1 MHFSMKPEKALPL
14 MGWIFAVVGLVLLA
28 VGVVL
33 TARRPPEE
41 DRIYTQATIVSIEQ
55 RYGHDS
61 FNSNR
66 NSEHLV
72 IVEYEVDG
80 QRYAEKLDY
89 YSSSMREGDAVQ
101 IYTVPGRPDEPRSK
115 AGDTML
121 TALLCGLGGLFAL
134 VGLILVIRQTLRR
147 SRDARLKE
155 TGQRVYAD
163 YVQTKYLYLLRI
175 NGRSPYVIECSWT
188 DRETQKTYR
197 FQSEYLFDDPKPAL
211 ERKGV
216 RTIPVYIDPA
226 RPERYAMDLSGI
238 LDQP

>member
-1 MHFSMKPEKALPL
+1 MRIAMKPEKALPL

-33 TARRPPEE
+33 TAGRPPEE
-41 DRIYTQATIVSIEQ
+41 DRIYTQATIVSIEE

-66 NSEHLV
+66 NSEHQV

-80 QRYAEKLDY
+80 QRYVEKLDY
-89 YSSSMREGDAVQ
+89 YSSSMREGDTLQ
-101 IYTVPGRPDEPRSK
+101 IYTASGRPDEPRSK
-115 AGDTML
+115 AGDTLL

-134 VGLILVIRQTLRR
+134 AGLVLVIRQTLRR

-155 TGQRVYAD
+155 SGQRVYAD
-163 YVQTKYLYLLRI
+163 YVQTKYLSLLRI

-188 DRETQKTYR
+188 DRETQKVYR
-197 FQSEYLFDDPKPAL
+197 FQSEYLFDDPQPTI
-211 ERKGV
+211 ERKGL
-216 RTIPVYIDPA
+216 RTIPVYIDPT

-238 LDQP
+238 LDRP

>member
-1 MHFSMKPEKALPL
+1 MRISMRPEKALPL
-14 MGWIFAVVGLVLLA
+14 MGWIFAIVGLVLLA
-28 VGVVL
+28 VGVIL
-33 TARRPPEE
+33 TAKRPPEA
-41 DRIYTQATIVSIEQ
+41 DRIYTQATIVSIEE

-66 NSEHLV
+66 NSEHRVL
-72 IVEYEVDG
+72 VEYEAEG
-80 QRYAEKLDY
+80 QRYVEKLDY
-89 YSSSMREGDAVQ
+89 YSSSMREGDTLQ
-101 IYTVPGRPDEPRSK
+101 IYTVSGRPDEPQSK
-115 AGDTML
+115 AGDTLL

-134 VGLILVIRQTLRR
+134 AGLVLVIRQMLRR

-155 TGQRVYAD
+155 SGQRIYAD
-163 YVQTKYLYLLRI
+163 YVQTKYLSLLRI

-188 DRETQKTYR
+188 DRETQKVYR

-211 ERKGV
+211 ERKSV
-216 RTIPVYIDPA
+216 CTIPVYIDPA